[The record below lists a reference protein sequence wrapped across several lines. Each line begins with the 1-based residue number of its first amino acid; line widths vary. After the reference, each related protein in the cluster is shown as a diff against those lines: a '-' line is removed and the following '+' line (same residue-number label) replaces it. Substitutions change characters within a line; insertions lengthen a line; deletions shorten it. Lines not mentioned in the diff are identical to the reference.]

1 MPLVLQE
8 ILILL
13 VLVLANGVFAMSE
26 AAVISSRKARLQ
38 ERANRGDA
46 SAAAALALAEQPND
60 FLSTVQIGITLIGIL
75 AGAFGGARLSVH
87 LADWLAR
94 YPAIAAY
101 NEQLAFA
108 IVVGGITYASLVI
121 GELVPKRLA
130 LNNPESVS
138 SFIARPMRGL
148 STITMPFV
156 RILSFSTD
164 LVVRL
169 LGAQRSGDPSVTEEE
184 VMILLQ
190 EGAEAGVF
198 HASEHQMLQSVFRL
212 TDRHVNELM
221 VPRLQTVWLDI
232 NDPLETN
239 LQKMEQSQHSR
250 FPVGEGTLDNL
261 LGMVSV
267 KDVWA
272 HMIEGTVL
280 ERPTF
285 DLRELLWQPALFPEA
300 AGALHA
306 LETFRQTGR
315 HTGVVLDEYGGV
327 QGIVTLMDVLEAIVG
342 DIPEMGELDERAV
355 RREDGSWLL
364 DGMLLLDEVKD
375 RLDIRAL
382 PGEEEGHFE
391 TLGGLVMAQLERLP
405 RLGDTFDACGWRW
418 EVVDLDGHRVDRVLV
433 THLEDLPPAG

>member
-1 MPLVLQE
+1 MYLSD

-13 VLVLANGVFAMSE
+13 LLVLANGVFAMSE
-26 AAVISSRKARLQ
+26 AAVISSRKARLM

-46 SAAAALALAEQPND
+46 RARAALALSENPND

-75 AGAFGGARLSVH
+75 AGAFGGARLSDD
-87 LADWLAR
+87 LAAWLAR
-94 YPAIAAY
+94 FPAIAPYSGAIA
-101 NEQLAFA
+101 LA

-130 LNNPESVS
+130 LNNPEGVASAVS
-138 SFIARPMRGL
+138 GPMRRL
-148 STITMPFV
+148 SAITMPAV
-156 RILSFSTD
+156 RLLSFSTD
-164 LVVRL
+164 FLVRI
-169 LGAQRSGDPSVTEEE
+169 LGGQKASGAPVSEEE
-184 VMILLQ
+184 VKILLQ

-250 FPVGEGTLDNL
+250 FPVGEGTLDNF

-280 ERPTF
+280 ERPDF
-285 DLRELLWQPALFPEA
+285 DLRELLWQPPLFPEA

-342 DIPEMGELDERAV
+342 DIPEMGEIDERAV

-405 RLGDTFDACGWRW
+405 HPGDTFDACGWRW